1 MLPFSLLKSLTPSA
15 ILGPVPKRPVLP
27 SWLTITF
34 RHRLEAQP
42 PGPVPPPDDAT
53 DGPQTRSDGKRSRG
67 ARLQAFLS
75 WRRLRRLTALG
86 AVGGMVAVLV
96 ALACAH
102 WVRSSADG
110 YLFDVA
116 SVPAAP
122 VALVL
127 GAQVGDDG
135 QPSAFLA
142 ARLEIARQLLV
153 NGKVKAILVSG
164 DHGQWTY
171 DEPGAMQSWLVD
183 RGVPADRVVL
193 DHAGFDTY
201 DSCVRANKIFGVR
214 QAIVVTQSFHLP
226 RAVTLCREQ
235 GIEATGVGDDSVRVY
250 ETMWTRGEIRE
261 YGAAVKAAA
270 DVLTA
275 RDPIFLGPHE
285 TGVEE
290 AVRRG

>member
-1 MLPFSLLKSLTPSA
+1 M
-15 ILGPVPKRPVLP
+15 
-27 SWLTITF
+27 
-34 RHRLEAQP
+34 
-42 PGPVPPPDDAT
+42 
-53 DGPQTRSDGKRSRG
+53 
-67 ARLQAFLS
+67 
-75 WRRLRRLTALG
+75 
-86 AVGGMVAVLV
+86 AVGTVGGLAAVLV

-110 YLFDVA
+110 YIYDVD
-116 SVPAAP
+116 SVPEAP

-142 ARLEIARQLLV
+142 ARLEIARQLLAD
-153 NGKVKAILVSG
+153 GKVKAILVSG

-201 DSCVRANKIFGVR
+201 DSCVRANKIFGVH
-214 QAIVVTQSFHLP
+214 QAIVVTQAFHLP

-235 GIEATGVGDDSVRVY
+235 GIDATGVGDDSVRIY
-250 ETMWTRGEIRE
+250 EAMWTRGEIRE

-285 TGVEE
+285 TGVED
-290 AVRRG
+290 AISRS

>member
-1 MLPFSLLKSLTPSA
+1 VVSSDIDHGAMLPLTRCAS
-15 ILGPVPKRPVLP
+15 LGPVPKRPHLP
-27 SWLTITF
+27 SWLTRNVRPA
-34 RHRLEAQP
+34 RHELPGDQPTGTRRGPAARL
-42 PGPVPPPDDAT
+42 
-53 DGPQTRSDGKRSRG
+53 RG
-67 ARLQAFLS
+67 ALAGLLS
-75 WRRLRRLTALG
+75 WRRLRRLM
-86 AVGGMVAVLV
+86 AVGTLGGIVAVLV
-96 ALACAH
+96 AIGCAQ

-110 YLFDVA
+110 HIYDVA

-142 ARLEIARQLLV
+142 ARLEIARQLLE

-164 DHGQWTY
+164 DHAEWAY
-171 DEPGAMQSWLVD
+171 DEPGSMQAWLVA

-201 DSCVRANKIFGVR
+201 DSCVRANKIFGVQ
-214 QAIVVTQSFHLP
+214 QAIVVTQDFHLP

-235 GIEATGVGDDSVRVY
+235 GIEATGVGDDTVRVH
-250 ETMWTRGEIRE
+250 EKMWLRGEIRE
-261 YGAAVKAAA
+261 YGAAVKAVA

-275 RDPIFLGPHE
+275 RDPVFLGPHE

-290 AVRRG
+290 AIRRG

>member
-1 MLPFSLLKSLTPSA
+1 LTPSA

-27 SWLTITF
+27 SWLTIAF
-34 RHRLEAQP
+34 RHRQENP
-42 PGPVPPPDDAT
+42 HPGPATHPADAA
-53 DGPQTRSDGKRSRG
+53 DGPHSPAGGNRPVGTRLRS
-67 ARLQAFLS
+67 LLS
-75 WRRLRRLTALG
+75 WRRLRRLTAVG
-86 AVGGMVAVLV
+86 TVGGLVAVLA

-110 YLFDVA
+110 HIYDVA

-171 DEPGAMQSWLVD
+171 DEPGAMRSWLVD

-214 QAIVVTQSFHLP
+214 QAIVVTQAFHLP
-226 RAVTLCREQ
+226 RAVTLCRKQ
-235 GIEATGVGDDSVRVY
+235 GIEATGVGDDSVRIY
-250 ETMWTRGEIRE
+250 EAMWTRGEIRE

-285 TGVEE
+285 TGVED
-290 AVRRG
+290 AVSRG

>member
-1 MLPFSLLKSLTPSA
+1 MR
-15 ILGPVPKRPVLP
+15 IRPVLP
-27 SWLTITF
+27 
-34 RHRLEAQP
+34 AQL
-42 PGPVPPPDDAT
+42 
-53 DGPQTRSDGKRSRG
+53 K
-67 ARLQAFLS
+67 ARLRTLFS
-75 WRRLRRLTALG
+75 WRRLRRLMAMGT
-86 AVGGMVAVLV
+86 VGGVVAVAV

-102 WVRSSADG
+102 WVRTSADG
-110 YLFDVA
+110 HIYDVS
-116 SVPAAP
+116 SVPDAP

-142 ARLEIARQLLV
+142 ARLEIARQLLAD
-153 NGKVKAILVSG
+153 GKVKAILVSG

-183 RGVPADRVVL
+183 HGVPADRVVL

-201 DSCVRANKIFGVR
+201 DSCVRANKIFGVNK
-214 QAIVVTQSFHLP
+214 AIVVTQAFHLP

-235 GIEATGVGDDSVRVY
+235 GIEATGVGDDSVRVF
-250 ETMWTRGEIRE
+250 EAMWLRGEVRE

-275 RDPIFLGPHE
+275 RDPVFLGPHE
-285 TGVEE
+285 TGVEV
-290 AVRRG
+290 AISRS